1 MDIVSEF
8 ILIINDDLF
17 RVYDFSEE
25 QALNTFV
32 KACKQYMHSG
42 SKDEY
47 KHYWSDMITSI
58 QKNKY
63 QIIEN
68 LDFQGVR
75 REVGKR

>member
-1 MDIVSEF
+1 MNIVSEF
-8 ILIINDDLF
+8 ILIINDELF

-32 KACKQYMHSG
+32 KACNQYIHSG
-42 SKDEY
+42 NKKNY
-47 KHYWSDMITSI
+47 KLYWNDMIESI
-58 QKNKY
+58 QRNKY